1 MCCLQ
6 EKNTVSH
13 LLITNRAPALVILRS
28 SCKILW
34 IVINLWWKTE
44 VRLRSAWSNL

>member
-1 MCCLQ
+1 MLCCLL

-13 LLITNRAPALVILRS
+13 LLITNRVPAPVILRS

-44 VRLRSAWSNL
+44 VGLRSA